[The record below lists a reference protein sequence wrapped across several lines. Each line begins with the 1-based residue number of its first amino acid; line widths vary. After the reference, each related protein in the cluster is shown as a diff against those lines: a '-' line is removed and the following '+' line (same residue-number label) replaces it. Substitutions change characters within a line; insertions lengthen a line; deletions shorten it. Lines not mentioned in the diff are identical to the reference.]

1 MVDNRSIDTITIT
14 TTQPLTDRQGDLRPW
29 QVLFVVN
36 GTLCSLYSLAHP
48 TPWFHS
54 CVCQPALFLKETAS
68 SLINHQSQLYCQK
81 RLFGMCQQTNKQQ
94 HKQTRFLA
102 FYQDKVSLLAPD
114 TIRKVTSIPTVHID
128 IHTNQSPTFTAV
140 SNALQTGE
148 ETRGMRT
155 ATQMSVC

>member
-14 TTQPLTDRQGDLRPW
+14 TTQPLTERQGDLRPW

-81 RLFGMCQQTNKQQ
+81 RLFGVCQQTNKQQ
-94 HKQTRFLA
+94 HKQTRLH
-102 FYQDKVSLLAPD
+102 QTQSEKSHQSPLSTLTSTLISLL
-114 TIRKVTSIPTVHID
+114 HL
-128 IHTNQSPTFTAV
+128 
-140 SNALQTGE
+140 LQYQTLCKQVKKPE
-148 ETRGMRT
+148 
-155 ATQMSVC
+155 A